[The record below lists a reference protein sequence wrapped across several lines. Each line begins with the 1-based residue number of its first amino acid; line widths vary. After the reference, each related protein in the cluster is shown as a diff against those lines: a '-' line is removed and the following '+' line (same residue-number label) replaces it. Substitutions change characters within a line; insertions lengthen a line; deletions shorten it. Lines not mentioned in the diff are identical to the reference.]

1 VQPLIVVFGGMVV
14 AMTLMILLVGAFRP
28 RTGRQIVAG
37 SIHTEAAGAEIE
49 AVDID
54 QMVEALGERR
64 RRAGR
69 PEIGDELAR
78 EALGRPPAGR
88 H

>member
-1 VQPLIVVFGGMVV
+1 VEPLIAVFGGMVV
-14 AMTLMILLVGAFRP
+14 VMTLVILLAGALRP
-28 RTGRQIVAG
+28 RTSRQIVRAP
-37 SIHTEAAGAEIE
+37 IHTEEAGAEIE

-78 EALGRPPAGR
+78 EALGRPPAG
-88 H
+88 

>member
-1 VQPLIVVFGGMVV
+1 VEPLIVVFGGMVV
-14 AMTLMILLVGAFRP
+14 ALTLVIVLAGAFRP
-28 RTGRQIVAG
+28 PTGRQIVHA
-37 SIHTEAAGAEIE
+37 SIHTEDAGAEIE

-78 EALGRPPAGR
+78 EALGRPPAG
-88 H
+88 

>member
-1 VQPLIVVFGGMVV
+1 MDPVLVLFGGMLVALAVV
-14 AMTLMILLVGAFRP
+14 VILAGVFHP
-28 RTGRQIVAG
+28 KSGRQIVGG
-37 SIHTEAAGAEIE
+37 SLRSDEAEAEIE

-54 QMVEALGERR
+54 RMIEARNERR

-78 EALGRPPAGR
+78 EALGERGER
-88 H
+88 SE